1 MVCYNNFKLGKCL
14 NIETHYNQSL
24 EREVTISRELRK
36 LHRGW
41 GKHRIEDE
49 TCTTY
54 CARLGKYVQYQKGKP
69 RGKKHGSQRKSN

>member
-1 MVCYNNFKLGKCL
+1 MICYNNFRLGKQL

-24 EREVTISRELRK
+24 ERETTISRELKK

-49 TCTTY
+49 LYTTF
-54 CARLGKYVQYQKGKP
+54 CKRLNKVVYYQKGKP
-69 RGKKHGSQRKSN
+69 KGKKHGNIE